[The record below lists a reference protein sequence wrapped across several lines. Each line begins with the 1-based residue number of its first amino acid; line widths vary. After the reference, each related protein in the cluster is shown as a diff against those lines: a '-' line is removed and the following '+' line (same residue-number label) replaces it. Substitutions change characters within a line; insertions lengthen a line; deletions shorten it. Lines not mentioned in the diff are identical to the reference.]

1 MFIASR
7 LKTFSIFALCV
18 ITFAAL
24 APLLASFA
32 STASAKTFVQEICS
46 KNGERFLLSVVTTK
60 GNKISTLI
68 DVKSEQKHPS
78 VIHQFDHC
86 PFCSFATE
94 QVAITTFNFAYLIF
108 QQEQS
113 QQVFAPV
120 DSPAL
125 FSFFQKSHPTR
136 APPIPQAMS

>member
-1 MFIASR
+1 MFTDSK
-7 LKTFSIFALCV
+7 LKSFSILALCV

-32 STASAKTFVQEICS
+32 SPVSAKTFVQEICS

-68 DVKSEQKHPS
+68 DVKSDQKHPS

-94 QVAITTFNFAYLIF
+94 QVAIAPFNFAYLFF
-108 QQEQS
+108 QQVQS
-113 QQVFAPV
+113 QYVFAIV
-120 DSPAL
+120 DSPASSPPFL
-125 FSFFQKSHPTR
+125 KSHPTR
-136 APPIPQAMS
+136 APPIA